1 MKTATLLTLHR
12 SENVSIDASTDAT
25 VKIPLHRGR
34 IAWRLLSCI
43 AAILASAYTLITTAI
58 HISDHDVLI
67 YAVGWRIG
75 VTAFVLVISAFAA
88 LKEFARLQ
96 SLDPGLIVSPTGI
109 VINSE
114 ASRWVSRR
122 IAWASIAAIEDKR
135 LVKGKP
141 GVGIKLR
148 DDVNFYDDA
157 SFLGNLFSRRGG
169 LYIAISPQSLM
180 IGSDELRSLLRR
192 YFDVY
197 GRRPVVQEKQ

>member
-1 MKTATLLTLHR
+1 MKTASLLTLHR
-12 SENVSIDASTDAT
+12 SENVPIDTSTDAT
-25 VKIPLHRGR
+25 VKVPLHRGR
-34 IAWRLLSCI
+34 IAWRLFSCI
-43 AAILASAYTLITTAI
+43 AAILASAYTLVTTAI
-58 HISDHDVLI
+58 NVSDHGFLI
-67 YAVGWRIG
+67 YAIGWRIG
-75 VTAFVLVISAFAA
+75 VTSSVLVVSAFAA

-122 IAWASIAAIEDKR
+122 IAWASIASIDNR
-135 LVKGKP
+135 LVKGKS
-141 GVGIKLR
+141 GVGVKLR

-157 SFLGNLFSRRGG
+157 SFFGNLFSRGCG

-180 IGSDELRSLLRR
+180 MSSEELRNLLKR

-197 GRRPVVQEKQ
+197 GRHSVAQEKQ

>member
-1 MKTATLLTLHR
+1 MKTASLLTLHR
-12 SENVSIDASTDAT
+12 SENVPADSSTDAT

-58 HISDHDVLI
+58 NVSGHDILI

-75 VTAFVLVISAFAA
+75 VTSFVLVVSAFAA

-96 SLDPGLIVSPTGI
+96 SLDPGLILSPTGI

-122 IAWASIAAIEDKR
+122 IAWTSIASIDNR

-141 GVGIKLR
+141 GVGVKLR

-157 SFLGNLFSRRGG
+157 SFFGKLVFTRQWFVYSNLAT
-169 LYIAISPQSLM
+169 IA
-180 IGSDELRSLLRR
+180 DDR
-192 YFDVY
+192 F
-197 GRRPVVQEKQ
+197 GRT

>member
-1 MKTATLLTLHR
+1 MKTASLLTLHR
-12 SENVSIDASTDAT
+12 SENVPIDTSTDAT
-25 VKIPLHRGR
+25 VKVPLHRGR

-43 AAILASAYTLITTAI
+43 AAILASAYTLITTVLN
-58 HISDHDVLI
+58 ISDHGFLI
-67 YAVGWRIG
+67 YAEGWRIG
-75 VTAFVLVISAFAA
+75 VTSFVLVVSAFAA

-122 IAWASIAAIEDKR
+122 IAWASIASIDSR
-135 LVKGKP
+135 LVKGKS
-141 GVGIKLR
+141 GVGVKLR

-157 SFLGNLFSRRGG
+157 SFFGNLFSRGGG

-180 IGSDELRSLLRR
+180 MSSEELKSLLKR

-197 GRRPVVQEKQ
+197 GRHSVAQEKQ

>member
-1 MKTATLLTLHR
+1 MKTASILTLHR
-12 SENVSIDASTDAT
+12 SENVPIDTSTDAT
-25 VKIPLHRGR
+25 VKVPLHRGR
-34 IAWRLLSCI
+34 IAWRLISCI

-75 VTAFVLVISAFAA
+75 VTSFVLVVSAFAA

-96 SLDPGLIVSPTGI
+96 SLDPGLIVGPTGI

-122 IAWASIAAIEDKR
+122 IAWSSIAAIEDNR

-141 GVGIKLR
+141 GVGVKLR
-148 DDVNFYDDA
+148 DDVNFHDDA
-157 SFLGNLFSRRGG
+157 GFFGNLLSKGGG
-169 LYIAISPQSLM
+169 LYIAISPQSLL
-180 IGSDELRSLLRR
+180 ITSEELRSLLKR

-197 GRRPVVQEKQ
+197 GLHPVAQEKH